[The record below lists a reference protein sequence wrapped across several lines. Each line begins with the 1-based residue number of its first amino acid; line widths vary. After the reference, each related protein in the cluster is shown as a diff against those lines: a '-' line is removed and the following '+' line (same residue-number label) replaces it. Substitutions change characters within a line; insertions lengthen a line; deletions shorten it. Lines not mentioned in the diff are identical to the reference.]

1 MMPDPTPSQ
10 SVYCYDTGRWEWID
24 ATTGYSWD
32 RSGFVPGQATTLLRT
47 TIMVPEIAMEQP
59 ISCDRM
65 ITEASSVPLRM
76 ACLGFCC
83 RNI

>member
-32 RSGFVPGQATTLLRT
+32 RSGFVPGYDT
-47 TIMVPEIAMEQP
+47 
-59 ISCDRM
+59 
-65 ITEASSVPLRM
+65 SSHDDYGAGDCYGAADFGRPYDY
-76 ACLGFCC
+76 
-83 RNI
+83 